1 LASLLLTAD
10 KTKGRNRFQYIM
22 EEIQAAADEAN
33 EIIKK
38 NAAGQEIIKKMMM
51 IVKKF
56 MQTHR
61 VLGYGGTALNNLL
74 PKEKQFYD
82 YSTEIPDYDFY
93 SETPQEHSKMIADK
107 LAKAGI
113 VNIQVKPGIH
123 LGTFKVFADYIPA
136 ADVSFMSKP
145 IFEKLWNDSIVK
157 DEVRY
162 VPPNFLRMSVYL
174 ELSRPMGNVDR
185 WKKIYQRIRLINEE
199 YPVVCPTSDDPV
211 NEEYATPEVR
221 EKLEDL
227 LLKNEVVLLGFN
239 ASTIQAGKDEWK
251 LPLDLL
257 VEPKN
262 FDRINKELISI
273 FGRGEA
279 KKREFEEYGELL
291 PAHADITHGNKL
303 LVRVFETIACHS
315 FHKLP
320 SGLMVASIP
329 TLLNFFFAMLYADKE
344 FVEHTS
350 RQRLVCTAHKLM
362 EIANNSSRRRFKLL
376 TPITCLG
383 KQEDLTD
390 LMRKKSVLHNKLS
403 KNKQTSAFMKYFF
416 SYTPKR

>member
-1 LASLLLTAD
+1 
-10 KTKGRNRFQYIM
+10 
-22 EEIQAAADEAN
+22 
-33 EIIKK
+33 
-38 NAAGQEIIKKMMM
+38 
-51 IVKKF
+51 
-56 MQTHR
+56 
-61 VLGYGGTALNNLL
+61 
-74 PKEKQFYD
+74 
-82 YSTEIPDYDFY
+82 
-93 SETPQEHSKMIADK
+93 MIADL
-107 LAKAGI
+107 LAKAG
-113 VNIQVKPGIH
+113 VLNIEVKPGIH
-123 LGTFKVFADYIPA
+123 LGTFKVFADYVPV
-136 ADVSFMSKP
+136 ADVSSLNKP
-145 IFEKLWNDSIVK
+145 IFTKLWNDSIVR
-157 DEVRY
+157 DGVRY

-174 ELSRPMGNVDR
+174 ELSRPMGNVER
-185 WKKIYQRIRLINEE
+185 WTKVYKRIRLLNEE
-199 YPVVCPTSDDPV
+199 FPVVCPTSDEAV
-211 NEEYATPEVR
+211 NEEYATEEIR

-262 FDRINKELISI
+262 FDRIVKELIGI
-273 FGRGEA
+273 FGRGNS

-291 PAHADITHGNKL
+291 PAHADITHGDKL

-344 FVEHTS
+344 FIEHTS

-383 KQEDLTD
+383 KQLEMTD
-390 LMRKKSVLHNKLS
+390 LLRKKSELYTKLS
-403 KNKQTSAFMKYFF
+403 ENKQSSAFMKYFF
-416 SYTPKR
+416 SYSPKK

>member
-1 LASLLLTAD
+1 
-10 KTKGRNRFQYIM
+10 M
-22 EEIQAAADEAN
+22 EEIEEAANIA
-33 EIIKK
+33 
-38 NAAGQEIIKKMMM
+38 QEIIQKSTAGNSDIRKMMG
-51 IVKKF
+51 IVYKF

-74 PKEKQFYD
+74 PKNKQFYD
-82 YSTEIPDYDFY
+82 FSKEVPDYDFY
-93 SETPQEHSKMIADK
+93 SETPQEHSKTIADR
-107 LAKAGI
+107 LAAEGLA
-113 VNIQVKPGIH
+113 NIQVKPGVH
-123 LGTFKVFADYIPA
+123 LGTFKVFADYIPV
-136 ADVSFMSKP
+136 ADVSTLSKP
-145 IFEKLWNDSIVK
+145 IFSKLWNDSVIK
-157 DEVRY
+157 DGVRY

-174 ELSRPMGNVDR
+174 ELSRPMGNVER
-185 WKKIYQRIRLINEE
+185 WTKVYKRIRLLNEE
-199 YPVVCPTSDDPV
+199 YPVICPTSDEAV
-211 NEEYATPEVR
+211 NEEYATPEIR

-227 LLKNEVVLLGFN
+227 MLKNEVVLLGFN
-239 ASTIQAGKDEWK
+239 ASTIQSGKDEWK

-262 FDRINKELISI
+262 FDRINKELIGI

-291 PAHADITHGNKL
+291 PAHADIVHGNKL

-315 FHKLP
+315 YHRLP

-383 KQEDLTD
+383 KQEELTD
-390 LMRKKSVLHNKLS
+390 LMRKKSQLYDKLS
-403 KNKQTSAFMKYFF
+403 KNKQSSAFMKYFF

>member
-1 LASLLLTAD
+1 MDEIEEAAKIAQSLID
-10 KTKGRNRFQYIM
+10 KRAVENPITVRTL
-22 EEIQAAADEAN
+22 D
-33 EIIKK
+33 
-38 NAAGQEIIKKMMM
+38 
-51 IVKKF
+51 IVYNF
-56 MQTHR
+56 MKQHR

-74 PKEKQFYD
+74 PKSKQFYD
-82 YSTEIPDYDFY
+82 PKVDVPDYDFY
-93 SETPQEHSKMIADK
+93 SETPQEHAKMIADK
-107 LAKAGI
+107 LAKAG
-113 VNIQVKPGIH
+113 VLNIEVKPGLH
-123 LGTFKVFADYIPA
+123 LGTFKVFADYVPV
-136 ADVSFMSKP
+136 ADISTLSKP
-145 IFEKLWNDSIVK
+145 IFVKLWNDSIVR
-157 DEVRY
+157 DGVRY

-174 ELSRPMGNVDR
+174 ELSRPMGNVER
-185 WKKIYQRIRLINEE
+185 WAKVYKRIRLLNEE
-199 YPVVCPTSDDPV
+199 FPVVCPTSDEAV

-227 LLKNEVVLLGFN
+227 MLKNEVVLLGFN
-239 ASTIQAGKDEWK
+239 ASTIQGGKDEWK

-257 VEPKN
+257 VEPNN
-262 FDRINKELISI
+262 FDKIVKELIGI
-273 FGRGEA
+273 FGRGFA

-291 PAHADITHGNKL
+291 PAHADITHNDKL

-315 FHKLP
+315 YHKLP

-383 KQEDLTD
+383 KQLEMTD
-390 LMRKKSVLHNKLS
+390 LMRKKSELYTKLS
-403 KNKQTSAFMKYFF
+403 ANKQSSAFMKYFF
-416 SYTPKR
+416 SYSPKR

>member
-1 LASLLLTAD
+1 
-10 KTKGRNRFQYIM
+10 M
-22 EEIQAAADEAN
+22 EEIEEAASIAQQ
-33 EIIKK
+33 IIQKST
-38 NAAGQEIIKKMMM
+38 AGNSDIKKMMG
-51 IVKKF
+51 IVYKF

-74 PKEKQFYD
+74 PKNKQFYD
-82 YSTEIPDYDFY
+82 FSKEVPDYDFY
-93 SETPQEHSKMIADK
+93 SETPQEHSKIIADRLSAEG
-107 LAKAGI
+107 LA
-113 VNIQVKPGIH
+113 NIQVKPGVH
-123 LGTFKVFADYIPA
+123 LGTFKVFADYIPV
-136 ADVSFMSKP
+136 ADVSTLSKP
-145 IFEKLWNDSIVK
+145 IFTKLWNDSVIK
-157 DEVRY
+157 DGVRY

-174 ELSRPMGNVDR
+174 ELSRPMGNVER
-185 WKKIYQRIRLINEE
+185 WTKVYKRIRLLNEE
-199 YPVVCPTSDDPV
+199 YPVVCPTSDESV

-227 LLKNEVVLLGFN
+227 MLKNEVVLLGFN
-239 ASTIQAGKDEWK
+239 ASTIQSGKNEWK

-262 FDRINKELISI
+262 FDRINKEVIGI

-291 PAHADITHGNKL
+291 PAHADIVHGNKL

-315 FHKLP
+315 YHKLP
-320 SGLMVASIP
+320 SGLLVASIP

-383 KQEDLTD
+383 KQEELTD
-390 LMRKKSVLHNKLS
+390 LMRKKSQLYDKLS
-403 KNKQTSAFMKYFF
+403 KNKQSSAFMKYFF

>member
-1 LASLLLTAD
+1 
-10 KTKGRNRFQYIM
+10 M
-22 EEIQAAADEAN
+22 EEIEQAATIAD

-38 NAAGQEIIKKMMM
+38 SNASNPDIKKMMG
-51 IVKKF
+51 IVYKF

-74 PKEKQFYD
+74 PKSKQFYVLSKD
-82 YSTEIPDYDFY
+82 VPDYDFF
-93 SETPQEHSKMIADK
+93 SETPQEDSKIIADR
-107 LAKAGI
+107 LSAAGLN
-113 VNIQVKPGIH
+113 NIQVKPGVH
-123 LGTFKVFADYIPA
+123 LGTFKVFADYIPV
-136 ADVSFMSKP
+136 ADVSTLSKP
-145 IFEKLWNDSIVK
+145 IFTKLWNDSIIK
-157 DEVRY
+157 DGVRY

-185 WKKIYQRIRLINEE
+185 WSKIYKRIRLLNEE
-199 YPVVCPTSDDPV
+199 YPVVCPTSDESV
-211 NEEYATPEVR
+211 NEEYATPEIR
-221 EKLEDL
+221 KKLEDL
-227 LLKNEVVLLGFN
+227 MLKNEVVLMGFN
-239 ASTIQAGKDEWK
+239 ASTIQSGKDEWK
-251 LPLDLL
+251 LPLDFL

-262 FDRINKELISI
+262 FDGINKKVIEI
-273 FGRGEA
+273 FGRGET

-291 PAHADITHGNKL
+291 PAHSDIVHGNKL

-315 FHKLP
+315 YHKLP

-362 EIANNSSRRRFKLL
+362 EIANNSGKRRFKLL

-383 KQEDLTD
+383 KQEELTD
-390 LMRKKSVLHNKLS
+390 LMRKKAGLYDKLS
-403 KNKQTSAFMKYFF
+403 KNKQSSAFMKYFF

>member
-1 LASLLLTAD
+1 
-10 KTKGRNRFQYIM
+10 M
-22 EEIQAAADEAN
+22 EEIEAAAAQAQELID
-33 EIIKK
+33 KK
-38 NAAGQEIIKKMMM
+38 NASEKIIKTMMG

-61 VLGYGGTALNNLL
+61 VLGYGGTAINNLL
-74 PKEKQFYD
+74 PKSKQFYD
-82 YSTEIPDYDFY
+82 PEKEIPDYDFF
-93 SETPQEHSKMIADK
+93 SETPQEHSKIIADL
-107 LAKAGI
+107 LAKEYI
-113 VNIQVKPGIH
+113 TNIQVKPGIH
-123 LGTFKVFADYIPA
+123 LGTFKVFADYVPV
-136 ADVSFMSKP
+136 ADVSHLDKP
-145 IFEKLWNDSIVK
+145 IFTRLWNDSVVK
-157 DEVRY
+157 DGIRY
-162 VPPNFLRMSVYL
+162 VPPNYLRMSVYL
-174 ELSRPMGNVDR
+174 ELSRPMGNVER
-185 WKKIYQRIRLINEE
+185 WKKVFKRISLLNEE
-199 YPVVCPTSDDPV
+199 YPVVCPTSDEPI
-211 NEEYATPEVR
+211 NEEYATPDTR

-239 ASTIQAGKDEWK
+239 ASTIQSGKDEWK

-262 FDRINKELISI
+262 FDRINRELIGI
-273 FGRGEA
+273 FGRGEV

-291 PAHADITHGNKL
+291 PAHADIVHGNKL

-320 SGLMVASIP
+320 SGLLVASIP

-362 EIANNSSRRRFKLL
+362 QIANNSSRRRFKLL

-383 KQEDLTD
+383 KQEEMTD
-390 LMRKKSVLHNKLS
+390 LMRKKSDLYDELS
-403 KNKQTSAFMKYFF
+403 KNKQSSEFMKYFF
-416 SYTPKR
+416 SYTPKT

>member
-1 LASLLLTAD
+1 
-10 KTKGRNRFQYIM
+10 M
-22 EEIQAAADEAN
+22 EEIEEAANIAQ
-33 EIIKK
+33 EIIQKST
-38 NAAGQEIIKKMMM
+38 AGNSDIKKMMG
-51 IVKKF
+51 IVYKF

-74 PKEKQFYD
+74 PKNKQFYD
-82 YSTEIPDYDFY
+82 FSKEVPDYDFY
-93 SETPQEHSKMIADK
+93 SETPQEHSKTIADR
-107 LAKAGI
+107 LAAEGLD
-113 VNIQVKPGIH
+113 NIQVKPGVH
-123 LGTFKVFADYIPA
+123 LGTFKVFADYIPV
-136 ADVSFMSKP
+136 ADVSTLSKP
-145 IFEKLWNDSIVK
+145 IFTKLWNDSVIK
-157 DEVRY
+157 DGVRY

-174 ELSRPMGNVDR
+174 ELSRPMGNVER
-185 WKKIYQRIRLINEE
+185 WTKVYKRIRLLNEE
-199 YPVVCPTSDDPV
+199 YPVVCPTSDESV
-211 NEEYATPEVR
+211 NEEYGTPEVR

-239 ASTIQAGKDEWK
+239 ASTIQSGKDEWK

-257 VEPKN
+257 VESKN
-262 FDRINKELISI
+262 FERINKELISI

-279 KKREFEEYGELL
+279 KKREFAEYGELL
-291 PAHADITHGNKL
+291 PAHADIVHGNKL

-315 FHKLP
+315 YHKLP

-383 KQEDLTD
+383 KQEELTD
-390 LMRKKSVLHNKLS
+390 LMRKKSQLYDRLS
-403 KNKQTSAFMKYFF
+403 KNKQSSAFMRYFF

>member
-1 LASLLLTAD
+1 
-10 KTKGRNRFQYIM
+10 M
-22 EEIQAAADEAN
+22 EEIEEAANIA
-33 EIIKK
+33 
-38 NAAGQEIIKKMMM
+38 QEIIKKSTAGNSDIKKMMG
-51 IVKKF
+51 IVYKF

-74 PKEKQFYD
+74 PKNKQFYD
-82 YSTEIPDYDFY
+82 FSKEVPDYDFY
-93 SETPQEHSKMIADK
+93 SETPQEHSKVIADR
-107 LAKAGI
+107 LAAEGLA
-113 VNIQVKPGIH
+113 NIQVKPGVH
-123 LGTFKVFADYIPA
+123 LGTFKVFADYIPV
-136 ADVSFMSKP
+136 ADVSTLSKP
-145 IFEKLWNDSIVK
+145 IFSKLWNDSVIK
-157 DEVRY
+157 DGVRY

-185 WKKIYQRIRLINEE
+185 WTKVYKRIRLLNEE
-199 YPVVCPTSDDPV
+199 YPVVCPTSDEAV

-227 LLKNEVVLLGFN
+227 MLKNEVVLLGFN
-239 ASTIQAGKDEWK
+239 ASTIQSGKDEWK

-262 FDRINKELISI
+262 FDRINKELIAI

-279 KKREFEEYGELL
+279 KKREFAEYGELL
-291 PAHADITHGNKL
+291 PAHADIVHGNKL

-315 FHKLP
+315 YHRLP

-383 KQEDLTD
+383 KQEELTD
-390 LMRKKSVLHNKLS
+390 LMRKKSQLYDKLS
-403 KNKQTSAFMKYFF
+403 KNKQSSAFMRYFF

>member
-1 LASLLLTAD
+1 
-10 KTKGRNRFQYIM
+10 M
-22 EEIQAAADEAN
+22 EEIEEAASIAQQ
-33 EIIKK
+33 IIQKST
-38 NAAGQEIIKKMMM
+38 AGNSDIKKMMG
-51 IVKKF
+51 IVYKF

-74 PKEKQFYD
+74 PKNKQFYD
-82 YSTEIPDYDFY
+82 FSKEVPDYDFY
-93 SETPQEHSKMIADK
+93 SETPQEHSKIIADRLSAEG
-107 LAKAGI
+107 LA
-113 VNIQVKPGIH
+113 NIQVKPGVH
-123 LGTFKVFADYIPA
+123 LGTFKVFADYIPV
-136 ADVSFMSKP
+136 ADVSTLNKP
-145 IFEKLWNDSIVK
+145 IFTKLWNDSVIK
-157 DEVRY
+157 DGVRY

-174 ELSRPMGNVDR
+174 ELSRPMGNVER
-185 WKKIYQRIRLINEE
+185 WTKVYKRIRLLNEE
-199 YPVVCPTSDDPV
+199 YPVVCPTSDESV

-227 LLKNEVVLLGFN
+227 MLKNEVVLLGFN
-239 ASTIQAGKDEWK
+239 ASTIQSGKNEWK

-262 FDRINKELISI
+262 FDRINKEVIGI

-291 PAHADITHGNKL
+291 PAHADIVHGNKL

-315 FHKLP
+315 YHKLP
-320 SGLMVASIP
+320 SGLLVASIP

-383 KQEDLTD
+383 KQEELTD
-390 LMRKKSVLHNKLS
+390 LMRKKSQLYDKLS
-403 KNKQTSAFMKYFF
+403 KNKQSSAFMKYFF

>member
-1 LASLLLTAD
+1 
-10 KTKGRNRFQYIM
+10 
-22 EEIQAAADEAN
+22 
-33 EIIKK
+33 
-38 NAAGQEIIKKMMM
+38 
-51 IVKKF
+51 
-56 MQTHR
+56 
-61 VLGYGGTALNNLL
+61 LL
-74 PKEKQFYD
+74 PKNKQFYD
-82 YSTEIPDYDFY
+82 FSKEVPDYDFY
-93 SETPQEHSKMIADK
+93 SETPQEHSKTIADR
-107 LAKAGI
+107 LAAEGLD
-113 VNIQVKPGIH
+113 NIQVKPGVH
-123 LGTFKVFADYIPA
+123 LGTFKVFADYIPV
-136 ADVSFMSKP
+136 ADVSTLSKP
-145 IFEKLWNDSIVK
+145 IFTKLWNDSVIK
-157 DEVRY
+157 DGVRY

-174 ELSRPMGNVDR
+174 ELSRPMGNVER
-185 WKKIYQRIRLINEE
+185 WTKVYKRIRLLNEE
-199 YPVVCPTSDDPV
+199 YPVVCPTSDESV
-211 NEEYATPEVR
+211 NEEYGTPEVR

-239 ASTIQAGKDEWK
+239 ASTIQSGKDEWK

-262 FDRINKELISI
+262 FERINKEVISI

-279 KKREFEEYGELL
+279 KKREFAEYGELL
-291 PAHADITHGNKL
+291 PAHADIVHGNKL

-315 FHKLP
+315 YHKLP

-383 KQEDLTD
+383 KQEELTD
-390 LMRKKSVLHNKLS
+390 LMRKKSQLYDRLS
-403 KNKQTSAFMKYFF
+403 KNKQSSAFMRYFF

>member
-1 LASLLLTAD
+1 
-10 KTKGRNRFQYIM
+10 M
-22 EEIQAAADEAN
+22 EEIEEAANIAQ
-33 EIIKK
+33 EIIQKST
-38 NAAGQEIIKKMMM
+38 AGNSDIKKMMG
-51 IVKKF
+51 IVYKF

-74 PKEKQFYD
+74 PKNKQFYD
-82 YSTEIPDYDFY
+82 FSKEVPDYDFY
-93 SETPQEHSKMIADK
+93 SETPQEHSKTIADR
-107 LAKAGI
+107 LAAEGLD
-113 VNIQVKPGIH
+113 NIQVKPGVH
-123 LGTFKVFADYIPA
+123 LGTFKVFADYIPV
-136 ADVSFMSKP
+136 ADVSTLSKP
-145 IFEKLWNDSIVK
+145 IFTKLWNDSVIK
-157 DEVRY
+157 DGVRY

-174 ELSRPMGNVDR
+174 ELSRPMGNVER
-185 WKKIYQRIRLINEE
+185 WTKVYKRIRLLNEE
-199 YPVVCPTSDDPV
+199 YPVVCPTSDESV
-211 NEEYATPEVR
+211 NEEYGTPEVR

-239 ASTIQAGKDEWK
+239 ASTIQSGKDEWK

-262 FDRINKELISI
+262 FERINKEVISI

-279 KKREFEEYGELL
+279 KKREFAEYGELL
-291 PAHADITHGNKL
+291 PAHADIVHGNKL

-315 FHKLP
+315 YHKLP

-383 KQEDLTD
+383 KQEELTD
-390 LMRKKSVLHNKLS
+390 LMRKKSQLYDRLS
-403 KNKQTSAFMKYFF
+403 KNKQSSAFMRYFF

>member
-1 LASLLLTAD
+1 
-10 KTKGRNRFQYIM
+10 M
-22 EEIQAAADEAN
+22 EEIEEAANIAQ
-33 EIIKK
+33 EIIQKST
-38 NAAGQEIIKKMMM
+38 AGNSDIKKMMG
-51 IVKKF
+51 IVYKF

-74 PKEKQFYD
+74 PKNKQFYD
-82 YSTEIPDYDFY
+82 FSKEVPDYDFY
-93 SETPQEHSKMIADK
+93 SETPQEHSKTIADR
-107 LAKAGI
+107 LAAEGLD
-113 VNIQVKPGIH
+113 NIQVKPGVH
-123 LGTFKVFADYIPA
+123 LGTFKVFADYIPV
-136 ADVSFMSKP
+136 ADVSTLSKP
-145 IFEKLWNDSIVK
+145 IFTKLWNDSVIK
-157 DEVRY
+157 DGVRY

-174 ELSRPMGNVDR
+174 ELSRPMGNVER
-185 WKKIYQRIRLINEE
+185 WTKVYKRIRLLNEE
-199 YPVVCPTSDDPV
+199 YPVVCPTSDESV
-211 NEEYATPEVR
+211 NEEYGTPEVR

-239 ASTIQAGKDEWK
+239 ASTIQSGKDEWK

-262 FDRINKELISI
+262 FERINKELISI

-279 KKREFEEYGELL
+279 KKREFAEYGELL
-291 PAHADITHGNKL
+291 PAHADIVHGNKL

-315 FHKLP
+315 YHKLP

-383 KQEDLTD
+383 KQEELTD
-390 LMRKKSVLHNKLS
+390 LMRKKSQLYDRLS
-403 KNKQTSAFMKYFF
+403 KNKQSSAFMRYFF

>member
-1 LASLLLTAD
+1 
-10 KTKGRNRFQYIM
+10 M
-22 EEIQAAADEAN
+22 EEIEEAANIAQQ
-33 EIIKK
+33 IIQKST
-38 NAAGQEIIKKMMM
+38 AGNSDIKKMMG
-51 IVKKF
+51 IVYKF

-74 PKEKQFYD
+74 PKNKQFYD
-82 YSTEIPDYDFY
+82 FSKEVPDYDFY
-93 SETPQEHSKMIADK
+93 SETPQEHSKLIADR
-107 LAKAGI
+107 LAAEGLD
-113 VNIQVKPGIH
+113 NIQVKPGVH
-123 LGTFKVFADYIPA
+123 LGTFKVFADYIPV
-136 ADVSFMSKP
+136 ADVSTLSKP
-145 IFEKLWNDSIVK
+145 IFTKLWNDSVIK
-157 DEVRY
+157 DGVRY

-174 ELSRPMGNVDR
+174 ELSRPMGNVER
-185 WKKIYQRIRLINEE
+185 WIKVYKRIRLLNEE
-199 YPVVCPTSDDPV
+199 YPVVCPTSDEAV
-211 NEEYATPEVR
+211 NEEYATPEIR
-221 EKLEDL
+221 KKLEVL
-227 LLKNEVVLLGFN
+227 MLKNEVVLLGFN
-239 ASTIQAGKDEWK
+239 ASTIQSGKDEWK

-262 FDRINKELISI
+262 FDRINKELIGI

-291 PAHADITHGNKL
+291 PAHADIVHGNKL

-315 FHKLP
+315 YHRLP

-329 TLLNFFFAMLYADKE
+329 TLLNFFFAMLYADRE

-383 KQEDLTD
+383 KQEELTD
-390 LMRKKSVLHNKLS
+390 LMRKKARLYDTLS
-403 KNKQTSAFMKYFF
+403 KNKQSSAFMRYFF

>member
-1 LASLLLTAD
+1 MDEIEEAAKSAQELID
-10 KTKGRNRFQYIM
+10 KRAVENPITVRTLDIVYDFM
-22 EEIQAAADEAN
+22 
-33 EIIKK
+33 KK
-38 NAAGQEIIKKMMM
+38 
-51 IVKKF
+51 
-56 MQTHR
+56 HR

-74 PKEKQFYD
+74 PKSKQFYD
-82 YSTEIPDYDFY
+82 PKVDVPDYDFY
-93 SETPQEHSKMIADK
+93 SETPQEHAKMIADL
-107 LAKAGI
+107 LAKAG
-113 VNIQVKPGIH
+113 VLNIEVKPGIH
-123 LGTFKVFADYIPA
+123 LGTFKVFADYVPV
-136 ADVSFMSKP
+136 ADVSSLNKP
-145 IFEKLWNDSIVK
+145 IFTKLWNDSIVR
-157 DEVRY
+157 DGVRY

-174 ELSRPMGNVDR
+174 ELSRPMGNVER
-185 WKKIYQRIRLINEE
+185 WTKVYKRIRLLNEE
-199 YPVVCPTSDDPV
+199 FPVVCPTSDEAV
-211 NEEYATPEVR
+211 NEEYATEEIR

-262 FDRINKELISI
+262 FDRIVKELIGI
-273 FGRGEA
+273 FGRGNS

-291 PAHADITHGNKL
+291 PAHADITHGDKL

-344 FVEHTS
+344 FIEHTS

-383 KQEDLTD
+383 KQLEMTD
-390 LMRKKSVLHNKLS
+390 LLRKKSELYTKLS
-403 KNKQTSAFMKYFF
+403 ENKQSSAFMKYFF
-416 SYTPKR
+416 SYSPKK

>member
-1 LASLLLTAD
+1 
-10 KTKGRNRFQYIM
+10 M
-22 EEIQAAADEAN
+22 EEIEEAANIAQ
-33 EIIKK
+33 EIIQKST
-38 NAAGQEIIKKMMM
+38 AGNSDIKKMMG
-51 IVKKF
+51 IVYKF

-74 PKEKQFYD
+74 PKNKQFYD
-82 YSTEIPDYDFY
+82 FSKEVPDYDFY
-93 SETPQEHSKMIADK
+93 SETPQEHSKTIADR
-107 LAKAGI
+107 LAAEGLD
-113 VNIQVKPGIH
+113 NIQVKPGVH
-123 LGTFKVFADYIPA
+123 LGTFKVFADYIPV
-136 ADVSFMSKP
+136 ADVSTLSKP
-145 IFEKLWNDSIVK
+145 IFAKLWNDSVIK
-157 DEVRY
+157 DGVRY

-174 ELSRPMGNVDR
+174 ELSRPMGNVER
-185 WKKIYQRIRLINEE
+185 WTKVYKRIRLLNEE
-199 YPVVCPTSDDPV
+199 YPVVCPTSDESV
-211 NEEYATPEVR
+211 NEEYGTPEVR

-239 ASTIQAGKDEWK
+239 ASTIQSGKDEWK

-262 FDRINKELISI
+262 FERINKELISI

-279 KKREFEEYGELL
+279 KKREFAEYGELL
-291 PAHADITHGNKL
+291 PAHADIVHGNKL

-315 FHKLP
+315 YHKLP

-383 KQEDLTD
+383 KQEELTD
-390 LMRKKSVLHNKLS
+390 LMRKKSQLYDRLS
-403 KNKQTSAFMKYFF
+403 KNKQSSAFMRYFF

>member
-1 LASLLLTAD
+1 
-10 KTKGRNRFQYIM
+10 M
-22 EEIQAAADEAN
+22 EEIEAAANEAN
-33 EIIKK
+33 EIIKRQS
-38 NAAGQEIIKKMMM
+38 AGQEIIKKMMG
-51 IVKKF
+51 IVKRF

-61 VLGYGGTALNNLL
+61 VLGYGGTAINNLL
-74 PKEKQFYD
+74 PKAKQFYD
-82 YSTEIPDYDFY
+82 PEKEIPDYDFF
-93 SETPQEHSKMIADK
+93 SETPQEHSKIIADR
-107 LAKAGI
+107 LAAEDI
-113 VNIQVKPGIH
+113 LNVQVKPGVH
-123 LGTFKVFADYIPA
+123 LGTFKVFADYTPV
-136 ADVSFMSKP
+136 ADVSFLNKP
-145 IFEKLWNDSIVK
+145 IFEKLWNDSIVR
-157 DEVRY
+157 DGIRY
-162 VPPNFLRMSVYL
+162 VPPNYLRMSVYL

-185 WKKIYQRIRLINEE
+185 WTKVYKRISWLNEE
-199 YPVVCPTSDDPV
+199 YPVVCPTSDDAV
-211 NEEYATPEVR
+211 NEEYATTEVR

-227 LLKNEVVLLGFN
+227 MLKNEVVLLGFN
-239 ASTIQAGKDEWK
+239 ASTIQSGKDEWK

-257 VEPKN
+257 VEPAN
-262 FDRINKELISI
+262 FDRINKELIGI
-273 FGRGEA
+273 FGRGQV

-303 LVRVFETIACHS
+303 LVRVYETIACHS
-315 FHKLP
+315 YNKLP

-362 EIANNSSRRRFKLL
+362 EIAKNSSKRRFKLL

-390 LMRKKSVLHNKLS
+390 LMRKKSELHDSLS
-403 KNKQTSAFMKYFF
+403 KNKQSSAFMKYFF

>member
-1 LASLLLTAD
+1 
-10 KTKGRNRFQYIM
+10 M
-22 EEIQAAADEAN
+22 EEIEEAANIAQQ
-33 EIIKK
+33 IIQKST
-38 NAAGQEIIKKMMM
+38 AGNSDIRKMMG
-51 IVKKF
+51 IVYKF

-74 PKEKQFYD
+74 PKNKQFYD
-82 YSTEIPDYDFY
+82 FSKEVPDYDFY
-93 SETPQEHSKMIADK
+93 SETPQEHSKTIADR
-107 LAKAGI
+107 LAAEGLA
-113 VNIQVKPGIH
+113 NIQVKPGVH
-123 LGTFKVFADYIPA
+123 LGTFKVFADYIPV
-136 ADVSFMSKP
+136 ADVSTLSKP
-145 IFEKLWNDSIVK
+145 IFSKLWNDSVIK
-157 DEVRY
+157 DGVRY

-174 ELSRPMGNVDR
+174 ELSRPMGNVER
-185 WKKIYQRIRLINEE
+185 WIKVYKRIRLLNEE
-199 YPVVCPTSDDPV
+199 YPVICPTSDEAV

-227 LLKNEVVLLGFN
+227 MLKNEVVLLGFN
-239 ASTIQAGKDEWK
+239 ASTIQSGKDEWK

-262 FDRINKELISI
+262 FDRINKELIGI

-291 PAHADITHGNKL
+291 PAHADIVHGNKL

-315 FHKLP
+315 YHRLP

-362 EIANNSSRRRFKLL
+362 EEAQANGHSL
-376 TPITCLG
+376 
-383 KQEDLTD
+383 
-390 LMRKKSVLHNKLS
+390 
-403 KNKQTSAFMKYFF
+403 
-416 SYTPKR
+416 

>member
-1 LASLLLTAD
+1 
-10 KTKGRNRFQYIM
+10 M
-22 EEIQAAADEAN
+22 EEIEEAANIAQQ
-33 EIIKK
+33 IIQKST
-38 NAAGQEIIKKMMM
+38 AGNSDIKKMMG
-51 IVKKF
+51 IVFKF

-74 PKEKQFYD
+74 PKNKQFYD
-82 YSTEIPDYDFY
+82 FSKEVPDYDFY
-93 SETPQEHSKMIADK
+93 SETPQEHSKLIADR
-107 LAKAGI
+107 LAAEGLD
-113 VNIQVKPGIH
+113 NIQVKPGVH
-123 LGTFKVFADYIPA
+123 LGTFKVFADYIPV
-136 ADVSFMSKP
+136 ADVSTLSKP
-145 IFEKLWNDSIVK
+145 IFTKLWNDSVIK
-157 DEVRY
+157 DGVRY

-174 ELSRPMGNVDR
+174 ELSRPMGNVER
-185 WKKIYQRIRLINEE
+185 WIKVYKRIRLLNEE
-199 YPVVCPTSDDPV
+199 YPVVCPTSDEAV
-211 NEEYATPEVR
+211 NEEYATPEIR
-221 EKLEDL
+221 KKLEVL
-227 LLKNEVVLLGFN
+227 MLKNEVVLLGFN
-239 ASTIQAGKDEWK
+239 ASTIQSGKDEWK

-262 FDRINKELISI
+262 FDRINKELIGI

-291 PAHADITHGNKL
+291 PAHADIVHGNKL

-315 FHKLP
+315 YHRLP

-329 TLLNFFFAMLYADKE
+329 TLLNFFFAMLYADRE

-383 KQEDLTD
+383 KQEELTD
-390 LMRKKSVLHNKLS
+390 LMRKKARLYDTLS
-403 KNKQTSAFMKYFF
+403 KNKQSSAFMRYFF